1 MKRNY
6 ALIGSVS
13 AFAVSFL
20 SFWYADVLFNRF
32 FVLGLLPLA
41 VSVLLLLGSLCL
53 SIVTIINKPS
63 VMKSYFPIV
72 ISMASILVLL
82 AFPFRKARVNLEM
95 QLFEKGR
102 TQVVEMVKN
111 GEILSGDWGNAELPL
126 RFTHLSSDGN
136 IFIYQNDAE
145 QIISF
150 WVFRGMLSGSVE
162 LIYSSGDEKLIR
174 ENEPDHSIA
183 SIEKLKEHW
192 YLVETEY

>member
-82 AFPFRKARVNLEM
+82 AFPFSL
-95 QLFEKGR
+95 
-102 TQVVEMVKN
+102 
-111 GEILSGDWGNAELPL
+111 
-126 RFTHLSSDGN
+126 
-136 IFIYQNDAE
+136 
-145 QIISF
+145 
-150 WVFRGMLSGSVE
+150 
-162 LIYSSGDEKLIR
+162 
-174 ENEPDHSIA
+174 
-183 SIEKLKEHW
+183 
-192 YLVETEY
+192 